1 MKNFH
6 LHLSKKLFFETLSS
20 REKYRSSC
28 TGVFYENKCSEKCP
42 ENSHIQRLRE
52 DSFVEPEV
60 EREATGFPFELSQDL
75 QSNLDLIKSL
85 SKERLKNLKT
95 EKLKSGNFTLH

>member
-20 REKYRSSC
+20 GEKYRSSC
-28 TGVFYENKCSEKCP
+28 TGVFYGNKCSEKYP

-60 EREATGFPFELSQDL
+60 EREAAGFPLWIISR
-75 QSNLDLIKSL
+75 SL
-85 SKERLKNLKT
+85 EQFGFDKVTFKRAT
-95 EKLKSGNFTLH
+95 